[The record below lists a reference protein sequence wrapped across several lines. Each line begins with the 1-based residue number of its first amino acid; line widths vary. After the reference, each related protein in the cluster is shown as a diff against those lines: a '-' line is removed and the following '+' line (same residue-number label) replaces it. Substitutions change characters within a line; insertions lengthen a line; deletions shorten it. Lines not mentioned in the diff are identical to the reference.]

1 MKNSIIIPFVL
12 CANALFAQDNKLNL
26 QQQEIVSL
34 RQKLNNQQV
43 VISQNK
49 TELEKLSE
57 NTKNQ
62 KK

>member
-12 CANALFAQDNKLNL
+12 CANALFAKDKKLDL